1 MQHYQSVK
9 QTQPLWLKHYH
20 AHMFL
25 PQSEEKVEVSAWDL
39 QFPAVRKQAQG
50 LENSLKEKA
59 AIK

>member
-1 MQHYQSVK
+1 MK
-9 QTQPLWLKHYH
+9 QTEPLRLKHYH

-25 PQSEEKVEVSAWDL
+25 TQSEEEADVGSSDL
-39 QFPAVRKQAQG
+39 QSPTVRKQAQG